1 MSYNYHE
8 EAKNSV
14 LDYIEENKEL
24 LADTFEDKD
33 ELEQF
38 LNDTLFT
45 DDSVTGNASGSFT
58 FNRWTAQEYV
68 TENIDLLK
76 EACDEFG
83 TDAETVGDWF
93 LSEDWE
99 TMDVTIRCYVLGSAI
114 AEALEEIE
122 L

>member
-1 MSYNYHE
+1 MSYNYYKE
-8 EAKNSV
+8 VKSSV

-58 FNRWTAQEYV
+58 FNR
-68 TENIDLLK
+68 
-76 EACDEFG
+76 
-83 TDAETVGDWF
+83 
-93 LSEDWE
+93 
-99 TMDVTIRCYVLGSAI
+99 
-114 AEALEEIE
+114 
-122 L
+122 